1 MIVYVSGPITGVDD
15 YRERFAA
22 AATLLRDQGHTVVN
36 PATLIGSVIE
46 GDIPVNRIMQF
57 DLALLSKCDAIC
69 LLPGWETSK
78 GAREERRYAKQLR
91 LIEMEGHDV

>member
-1 MIVYVSGPITGVDD
+1 MIVYISGPITGVDD

-36 PATLIGSVIE
+36 PANLIGSVIE
-46 GDIPVNRIMQF
+46 GDITTEQIMQF
-57 DLALLSKCDAIC
+57 DKDMLARCDAIC

-78 GAREERRYAKQLR
+78 GAREERRYAKQIR